1 LESIAG
7 GPVFGLS
14 PVTQR
19 ILLSR
24 VEAVNIVFSEPVRHW
39 PSYCGER
46 FVTIGIILGQEKSS
60 TYSSEYASGFSR
72 LAPLIW
78 PHLLRLVTKAIPDR
92 FLSPET
98 LHLFSILLESARGEA

>member
-72 LAPLIW
+72 PCAAHLAAP
-78 PHLLRLVTKAIPDR
+78 PSPRYEGNTGQVPVT
-92 FLSPET
+92 
-98 LHLFSILLESARGEA
+98 